1 MPGYFAKSSMARRA
15 LGQRAVALTY
25 GQRALTMG
33 ALNSVA
39 AQGTV
44 QSSTHRETPYT
55 RLALTARLF
64 ETVFLGSKEEAD
76 RALAFTAKRHA
87 HVKGLIEEYG
97 GPGHPAGTPYD
108 AYDPA
113 LMWWTAAATLDSVE
127 VQYDNLVGRLR
138 DHEREELFADFVT
151 WAELFGMP
159 RSAAPSDYADFR
171 QSFDAFVSSDQAHLT
186 EETRLFGQYV
196 SGYLVPNPPPL
207 AVRPLFATLHTL
219 VVGSLTPH
227 VRELFDM
234 EWSSL
239 DAARFMSLARSSRL
253 AHGRLPFFASSP
265 LMRGRSEEF
274 YKFIA
279 RGERELLRRG
289 GTSMP
294 GVSDVSA
301 TRARSRRAS
310 SQAAGC
316 AQAGSCCP

>member
-1 MPGYFAKSSMARRA
+1 MSGYFAKGSMARRA
-15 LGQRAVALTY
+15 LNQRAVSLTY

-44 QSSTHRETPYT
+44 QSSSHRETPYT

-87 HVKGLIEEYG
+87 QVRGVIAEYG
-97 GPGHPAGTPYD
+97 GEGHPAGTPYS

-127 VQYDNLVGRLR
+127 VQYDNLVRRLR
-138 DHEREELFADFVT
+138 DHEREELFRDFVT

-159 RSAAPSDYADFR
+159 RSAAPADYAEFR
-171 QSFDAFVSSDQAHLT
+171 RSFDDFVASDEAHLT
-186 EETRLFGQYV
+186 AETRLLGQYI
-196 SGYLVPNPPPL
+196 SGYLAPNPPPL
-207 AVRPLFATLHTL
+207 PARPLFATLHTL
-219 VVGSLTPH
+219 VVGSLPAH
-227 VRELFDM
+227 VRTMFDM
-234 EWSSL
+234 EWSAL
-239 DAARFMSLARSSRL
+239 DEARFQSIALSSRL
-253 AHGRLPFFASSP
+253 AHGRLPLFAASP
-265 LMRGRSEEF
+265 LMRGRSQEF

-279 RGERELLRRG
+279 RGEQQLVRRG

-294 GVSDVSA
+294 GVSDRSD
-301 TRARSRRAS
+301 ARTA
-310 SQAAGC
+310 
-316 AQAGSCCP
+316 